1 MDAKALETTTF
12 VELRFVHV
20 NKYTGTSKNETVTF
34 EKVTNGNSFIVTS
47 GATGLKRGP
56 KKARTEEYELKEW
69 NNQLARYIKKGFD
82 PVSTEK
88 IETVEI
94 KTDSIYVKLNDE
106 TFQSFIEM
114 LIAANDEV
122 IEEVFGGVKKL
133 RNIPKEHMAHAQ
145 DALID
150 MSKNKDT
157 LSVSEFNEM
166 LMKDIFTYIPRPMNN
181 IKNKLA
187 AKREQFED
195 IITREQEYLD
205 NVQQLLKTKV
215 IEGKNQTILEAN
227 GLKGRAATDDEITYL
242 KGLMT
247 DKSNHF
253 VRAWK
258 VSNTETEK
266 AFNDYCK
273 EQGLTEEN
281 GINHLFHGTGVEN
294 VWSIY
299 KNGLYLNPAVIKSNV
314 RICGKAFGYGLYF
327 APYCYKS
334 MGYASTSAAIHY
346 SGHNNDNRT
355 GYLLVFKVATGKPY
369 YIYSD
374 PTGCHRP
381 NHWADFHEDHPGMHC
396 CWAEAGRTGSNG
408 LNRLAMDE
416 VIVYQ
421 EKQATIEYIIEF
433 EV

>member
-1 MDAKALETTTF
+1 MKAKDLEVATF

-20 NKYTGTSKNETVTF
+20 NKYTGQSKNETVSF
-34 EKVTNGNSFIVTS
+34 EKAADGGSFTVTS

-56 KKARTEEYELKEW
+56 KKARVETYEVDEW

-82 PVSTEK
+82 PISTEK
-88 IETVEI
+88 LEMVEV
-94 KTDSIYVKLNDE
+94 KVDGDYVELNDK
-106 TFQSFIEM
+106 TFQAFIEM
-114 LIAANDEV
+114 LITANDEIV
-122 IEEVFGGVKKL
+122 EKNFGSIKKL
-133 RNIPKEHMAHAQ
+133 KDIPSAHMTHAQ
-145 DALID
+145 NALID
-150 MSKNKDT
+150 MSMHKDT
-157 LSVSEFNEM
+157 LSVTEFNDM
-166 LMKDIFTYIPRPMNN
+166 LMKDVFTYIPRPMANV
-181 IKNKLA
+181 KNKIA
-187 AKREQFED
+187 AKCEQFDD
-195 IITREQEYLD
+195 ILAREQEYLD
-205 NVQQLLKTKV
+205 NVQQLLKVKEV
-215 IEGKNQTILEAN
+215 KGKNQTILEAN
-227 GLKGRAATDDEITYL
+227 GLVGRPAVDDEVAYL

-247 DKSNHF
+247 DQSSHF

-258 VSNTETEK
+258 VSNIETEK
-266 AFNDYCK
+266 AFREYCK
-273 EQGLTEEN
+273 EQGFTEEK

-299 KNGLYLNPAVIKSNV
+299 KNGLYLNPAVIKSGV

-327 APYCYKS
+327 APYCRKS
-334 MGYASTSAAIHY
+334 MGYASTSSAIHY
-346 SGHNNDNRT
+346 AGCNNSGRT
-355 GYLLVFKVATGKPY
+355 GYLLVFKVATGNPY

-381 NHWADFHEDHPGMHC
+381 NHWEDFHRDHPDKHC

-433 EV
+433 EA